1 MLLVVGGPG
10 TGGEQALP
18 ERILVVS
25 DVSSDIPDVRLSL
38 SSYKNEIIISIVWIL
53 DSYFEH
59 KILLKY
65 SK

>member
-18 ERILVVS
+18 ERILVAS

-53 DSYFEH
+53 DSYCEH
-59 KILLKY
+59 KGPP
-65 SK
+65 